1 MILTR
6 AEGRLLVARRR
17 RGAAWLAC
25 CAALA
30 LPACGGPEPAV
41 SVAPPLE
48 PPPPA
53 PGSLTEEQVLEL
65 SRSSSGPE
73 EAIRRIDSR
82 PLAFPLDQE
91 HLDGLGRAGI
101 DPDVLDYLRRRARI
115 DWETLR
121 GDIPDP
127 GPRDPG
133 PGD

>member
-1 MILTR
+1 M
-6 AEGRLLVARRR
+6 ARSR
-17 RGAAWLAC
+17 RGAAWLAW
-25 CAALA
+25 CAAFA

-65 SRSSSGPE
+65 SRSSSEPE

-82 PLAFPLDQE
+82 PLAFPLDAA
-91 HLDGLGRAGI
+91 HLDALGREGI

-121 GDIPDP
+121 GDIPNS
-127 GPRDPG
+127 G